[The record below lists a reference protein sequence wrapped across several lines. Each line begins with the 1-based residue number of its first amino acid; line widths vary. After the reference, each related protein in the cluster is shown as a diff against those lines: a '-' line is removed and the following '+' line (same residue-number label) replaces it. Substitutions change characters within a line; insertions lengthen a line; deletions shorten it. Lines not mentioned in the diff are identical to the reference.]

1 MTLNR
6 SSPSAASG
14 GFGLTPNLV
23 SVKIEFKGTAQE
35 QELNCASLIFSSRFA
50 LRPCASP
57 LRFAP
62 ALRPCAALGVA
73 PRSACPPRGTRL
85 TLWSSALWMML
96 TR

>member
-50 LRPCASP
+50 LRPCA
-57 LRFAP
+57 
-62 ALRPCAALGVA
+62 ALGVA